1 MGCPAG
7 GGEGLHASHRRRRCQ
22 GGGFRAAATTAA
34 AAAGSATPAPK
45 TVWIETTN
53 SEVLI
58 AAIEVGLSTTALF
71 PAPHAKL
78 AQVGRRRMTSG

>member
-1 MGCPAG
+1 MGCPCPAG
-7 GGEGLHASHRRRRCQ
+7 GLGLGLHANYRRRRCTRR
-22 GGGFRAAATTAA
+22 GGLRTAATAA
-34 AAAGSATPAPK
+34 AAAGSVTAAPK

-71 PAPHAKL
+71 PPAHARL
-78 AQVGRRRMTSG
+78 AQAGGY